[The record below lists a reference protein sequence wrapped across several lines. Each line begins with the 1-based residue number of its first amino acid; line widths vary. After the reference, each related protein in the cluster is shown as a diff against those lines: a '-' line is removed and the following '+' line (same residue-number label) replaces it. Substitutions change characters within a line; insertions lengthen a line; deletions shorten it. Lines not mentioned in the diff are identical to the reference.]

1 MELFSGELLR
11 KKRREKDGHKDPLLQ
26 EINRLQDEVMAKISN
41 LRKEHE
47 AAERKRSEIE
57 KVAQILGLSPLDRP
71 GKISKLPKI
80 RDQEELPPKSE
91 EQGRNSEEQPAAGSA
106 ALKVQLLQRRVYCQT
121 A

>member
-1 MELFSGELLR
+1 
-11 KKRREKDGHKDPLLQ
+11 
-26 EINRLQDEVMAKISN
+26 MAKISN

-71 GKISKLPKI
+71 GKISKLNKI

-91 EQGRNSEEQPAAGSA
+91 KREQGRNPEEQPAAGSA
-106 ALKVQLLQRRVYCQT
+106 ALKVRLLQRRVYCQT